1 MGLLGGTV
9 RLYLLQNSG
18 VPWTVLRVRV
28 FDEKFSVHVDAKSD
42 ALQKGFMVGT
52 GRLALC
58 FLPSQDSASQLSPD
72 STCSALILGF
82 PAPKLYKMKIYILLQ
97 KHETE

>member
-28 FDEKFSVHVDAKSD
+28 FDEKFSVHVDAKLD
-42 ALQKGFMVGT
+42 ALQKGFMVGV
-52 GRLALC
+52 GPA
-58 FLPSQDSASQLSPD
+58 LPSAFCLLRTQQVNCHQIAH
-72 STCSALILGF
+72 AL
-82 PAPKLYKMKIYILLQ
+82 P
-97 KHETE
+97 